1 MWHLLTGIS
10 CGSAN
15 QVCPLQR
22 TVQQLSNQAFLH
34 IQYSYHSPE
43 CPCLQP
49 LCHISDVGRQVQRKF
64 PHKLSRRVGCEF
76 TLLCHTVPKIL
87 PYYKALYYRCSDVST
102 SVINKLGA
110 LRMWLC
116 IYACSYAVVL
126 ACFFSSLKM
135 LMLFNTAAD
144 VHRFCQYAPFGC
156 SF

>member
-1 MWHLLTGIS
+1 MDLPIK
-10 CGSAN
+10 SA
-15 QVCPLQR
+15 R
-22 TVQQLSNQAFLH
+22 YRG
-34 IQYSYHSPE
+34 QYSSYPIKLFYTSNIPIILQSALVSNLYVISQMLAAKFSGNFLIN
-43 CPCLQP
+43 CLGVWAVSS
-49 LCHISDVGRQVQRKF
+49 LSCVILYRKF
-64 PHKLSRRVGCEF
+64 
-76 TLLCHTVPKIL
+76 
-87 PYYKALYYRCSDVST
+87 YRIIRHYIIDVQTYPQST

-126 ACFFSSLKM
+126 ACFFFSSLKM